1 MTRTEI
7 KNIKADFDKMI
18 IEFATKNKINVST
31 GNITFNDVEMR
42 FKITMSS
49 KSVKTTVSTPSS
61 DFKVGDYVTVNHT
74 KINKS
79 DIFEVIKVNRKKIK
93 IKDGSGQVFIVSPS
107 ILVKK
112 TVLFSGEIGR
122 QLLRF
127 GYPNSHSYIDHIKK

>member
-49 KSVKTTVSTPSS
+49 K
-61 DFKVGDYVTVNHT
+61 
-74 KINKS
+74 
-79 DIFEVIKVNRKKIK
+79 
-93 IKDGSGQVFIVSPS
+93 
-107 ILVKK
+107 
-112 TVLFSGEIGR
+112 
-122 QLLRF
+122 
-127 GYPNSHSYIDHIKK
+127 

>member
-49 KSVKTTVSTPSS
+49 KSVKTTVPTPSS
-61 DFKVGDYVTVNHT
+61 DFKVGDYVTVNHI

-107 ILVKK
+107 ILAKK
-112 TVLFSGEIGR
+112 TVLFS
-122 QLLRF
+122 
-127 GYPNSHSYIDHIKK
+127 Y